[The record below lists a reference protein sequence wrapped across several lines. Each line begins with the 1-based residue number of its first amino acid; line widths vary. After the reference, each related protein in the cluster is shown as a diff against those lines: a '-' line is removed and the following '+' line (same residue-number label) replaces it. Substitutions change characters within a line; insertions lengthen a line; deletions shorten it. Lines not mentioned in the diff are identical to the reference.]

1 MRKYNVE
8 NYVRYKTDIANVLTK
23 DLYESEDFKSMSRD
37 QLIIKFLP
45 LVENIAKKFS
55 TAQPASGV
63 LDILDLIQFGNIG
76 LINAV
81 DKIVHEKLDESKD
94 KNNTLKSFLSKR
106 IKGNIRRSIDIN
118 KGGLRIPEHKLAEM
132 RNQTAD
138 RNAVSK
144 FFDSLFLSIE
154 EISDNNDQV
163 FDIPDKQPEYNEEM
177 FNVYLKSLLQRYLN
191 RKEYEV
197 LRLSYGLDCP
207 KHSAKEIAQTLQIKG
222 QSAYVRV
229 SQLKKQAVE
238 RLKQSV
244 KHSEILDYIP

>member
-1 MRKYNVE
+1 
-8 NYVRYKTDIANVLTK
+8 
-23 DLYESEDFKSMSRD
+23 
-37 QLIIKFLP
+37 
-45 LVENIAKKFS
+45 
-55 TAQPASGV
+55 
-63 LDILDLIQFGNIG
+63 
-76 LINAV
+76 
-81 DKIVHEKLDESKD
+81 
-94 KNNTLKSFLSKR
+94 
-106 IKGNIRRSIDIN
+106 
-118 KGGLRIPEHKLAEM
+118 M

-154 EISDNNDQV
+154 EISDNNNQV

-177 FNVYLKSLLQRYLN
+177 FNIYSKSLLQRYLN

-207 KHSAKEIAQTLQIKG
+207 KHSAKEIAQQLQIKG

>member
-1 MRKYNVE
+1 
-8 NYVRYKTDIANVLTK
+8 
-23 DLYESEDFKSMSRD
+23 
-37 QLIIKFLP
+37 
-45 LVENIAKKFS
+45 
-55 TAQPASGV
+55 
-63 LDILDLIQFGNIG
+63 
-76 LINAV
+76 
-81 DKIVHEKLDESKD
+81 
-94 KNNTLKSFLSKR
+94 
-106 IKGNIRRSIDIN
+106 
-118 KGGLRIPEHKLAEM
+118 M

-154 EISDNNDQV
+154 EISDNNNQV

-177 FNVYLKSLLQRYLN
+177 FNIYLKSLLQRYLN

-207 KHSAKEIAQTLQIKG
+207 KHSAKEIAQQLQIKG

>member
-94 KNNTLKSFLSKR
+94 KNNTLKSFYL
-106 IKGNIRRSIDIN
+106 N
-118 KGGLRIPEHKLAEM
+118 
-132 RNQTAD
+132 
-138 RNAVSK
+138 VSK
-144 FFDSLFLSIE
+144 E
-154 EISDNNDQV
+154 
-163 FDIPDKQPEYNEEM
+163 
-177 FNVYLKSLLQRYLN
+177 
-191 RKEYEV
+191 
-197 LRLSYGLDCP
+197 
-207 KHSAKEIAQTLQIKG
+207 T
-222 QSAYVRV
+222 
-229 SQLKKQAVE
+229 
-238 RLKQSV
+238 
-244 KHSEILDYIP
+244 

>member
-1 MRKYNVE
+1 
-8 NYVRYKTDIANVLTK
+8 
-23 DLYESEDFKSMSRD
+23 
-37 QLIIKFLP
+37 
-45 LVENIAKKFS
+45 
-55 TAQPASGV
+55 
-63 LDILDLIQFGNIG
+63 
-76 LINAV
+76 
-81 DKIVHEKLDESKD
+81 
-94 KNNTLKSFLSKR
+94 
-106 IKGNIRRSIDIN
+106 
-118 KGGLRIPEHKLAEM
+118 M

-138 RNAVSK
+138 QNAVSK

-154 EISDNNDQV
+154 EISENNNQV

-177 FNVYLKSLLQRYLN
+177 FSIYLKSLLQRYLN

-207 KHSAKEIAQTLQIKG
+207 KHSAKEIAYKLQIKG

-238 RLKQSV
+238 RLKQNV

>member
-8 NYVRYKTDIANVLTK
+8 SYVRYKNDVKKVLTEE
-23 DLYESEDFKSMSRD
+23 LYNRTDYENMSREE
-37 QLIIKFLP
+37 LIYKFLP

-55 TAQPASGV
+55 TAQAASGC
-63 LDILDLIQFGNIG
+63 LDIMDLIQFGTIG

-81 DKIVHEKLDESKD
+81 DKIVHRKLHESKN
-94 KNNTLKSFLSKR
+94 KNDTLKSFLSKR

-118 KGGLRIPEHKLAEM
+118 KGGLRIPEHKLSEL

-138 RNAVSK
+138 RHAVNR

-154 EISDNNDQV
+154 EISETNDRV
-163 FDIPDKQPEYNEEM
+163 FEIPDKQPEYNEAM
-177 FNVYLKSLLQRYLN
+177 FNLYLKSLLQRYLN
-191 RKEYEV
+191 KKEYEV

-207 KHSAKEIAQTLQIKG
+207 KYSAKQIASELGIRG

-238 RLKQSV
+238 RLKKNV
-244 KHSEILDYIP
+244 KHSEIIDYIP

>member
-8 NYVRYKTDIANVLTK
+8 NYVRYKKDIEKVITK
-23 DLYESEDFKSMSRD
+23 DLYERDDYENMSRD
-37 QLIIKFLP
+37 DLIYKFLP

-55 TAQPASGV
+55 TAQPASGC

-81 DKIVHEKLDESKD
+81 DKIVLQKLEESRD
-94 KNNTLKSFLSKR
+94 KNDAIKSFLSKR
-106 IKGNIRRSIDIN
+106 IKGHIRRSIDIN

-132 RNQTAD
+132 RNKTAD
-138 RNAVSK
+138 DGAVSR

-154 EISDNNDQV
+154 DLSYDNNQV
-163 FDIPDKQPEYNEEM
+163 YEIPDKQPEYNEEM
-177 FNVYLKSLLQRYLN
+177 FNIYLKSLLKRYLN
-191 RKEYEV
+191 NKEYEV

-207 KHSAKEIAQTLQIKG
+207 KHSAKQIAEQLNIRG

-238 RLKQSV
+238 RLKQNV
-244 KHSEILDYIP
+244 KHSEVLDYIP

>member
-81 DKIVHEKLDESKD
+81 DKIVHEKLDESK
-94 KNNTLKSFLSKR
+94 R

-154 EISDNNDQV
+154 EISDNNNQV

-207 KHSAKEIAQTLQIKG
+207 KHSAKEIAQQLQIKG